1 MKPSALVGAL
11 GAGAKILG
19 TASTMLAVVAGLYLV
34 DCRRQASGMDQIDRC
49 YLFALNSILGAG
61 GGAGVG
67 WLAGFNTYNP
77 ALRKEDE
84 PRGILGR
91 RQP

>member
-1 MKPSALVGAL
+1 MKSSAIL
-11 GAGAKILG
+11 GAIGSGAQILG
-19 TASTMLAVVAGLYLV
+19 TASTLLAVVATIYLV
-34 DCRRQASGMDQIDRC
+34 DCRRQARGMDQIDRC
-49 YLFALNSILGAG
+49 YLFALNSVLGAG

-77 ALRKEDE
+77 ALRREE
-84 PRGILGR
+84 QTRGLLGR